1 MTTYTLVPCL
11 VCGAPGEEL
20 ADADAVRTEVELL
33 WAFHGRRLRPE
44 TPPRHLADRLAF
56 SQRPPLRLARCAAC
70 GLVWRNPAEQSHEVE
85 QLYAGEAPD
94 PAVLSSLHAAQRASY
109 DAQARRLGEALG
121 RAGTVL
127 EVGSYVGGFLAAARA
142 LGWRAEGVDVNAH
155 ANAFS
160 RSLGLDVRDGEI
172 DDVDAERRWD
182 AVAIWNCLDQLARPR
197 EALAAAHAR
206 LAPGGML
213 ALRVP
218 NGGAYARLRARTSGP
233 GPRATLARAT
243 LAHNNLLGFPY
254 RWGFTPR
261 ALSTLLGA
269 LGFRVERVVGDVLV
283 PVSDRWTRRWA
294 RMEERVAKAAMRAVA
309 RARPDHAPWFE
320 LYARRLG

>member
-1 MTTYTLVPCL
+1 MR
-11 VCGAPGEEL
+11 A
-20 ADADAVRTEVELL
+20 EVELL

-56 SQRPPLRLARCAAC
+56 SQRPPLRLARCGTC
-70 GLVWRNPAEQSHEVE
+70 GLVWRNPAEQTHEVE
-85 QLYAGEAPD
+85 EIYAGEAPD
-94 PAVLSSLHAAQRASY
+94 RSVLSSLHDAQRASY
-109 DAQARRLGEALG
+109 DAQARRLTAALG
-121 RAGTVL
+121 RAGSVL

-160 RSLGLDVRDGEI
+160 RSLGLDVRDGDI
-172 DDVDAERRWD
+172 DDADAERRWD
-182 AVAIWNCLDQLARPR
+182 AVAIWNCLDQLAHPR
-197 EALAAAHAR
+197 EALAAAHVR
-206 LAPGGML
+206 LAPGGVL

-218 NGGAYARLRARTSGP
+218 NGGAYARLRARMGGG
-233 GPRATLARAT
+233 GPRAALARAT

-269 LGFRVERVVGDVLV
+269 LGFRVERIVGDVLV
-283 PVSDRWTRRWA
+283 PVADRWTRRWA
-294 RMEERVAKAAMRAVA
+294 RAEERVMKGAMRAAA
-309 RARPDHAPWFE
+309 RLQPDHAPWFE
-320 LYARRLG
+320 IYARKV